1 MPSQLV
7 LGVQEMADD
16 KQFYPNKKR
25 EERQLRAARKL
36 FAEIGEQLNV
46 DLCVK
51 LWDGSIVPLGED
63 ANSDLMIIIK
73 HPGVITSLLRRPRL
87 DGIIRH
93 YIKGMIDFEGGTLLD
108 VGVRLAFKHTR
119 GRLKKIPRRDI
130 FNFARAFM
138 FAPTL
143 KPGESRGFGGDETG
157 KPQTRTKQD
166 DKAFIEFHY
175 DLSNEF
181 YELFLGEHM
190 VYTCA
195 SFTDWENALD
205 KAQLDKLDM
214 ICRKLRLAKGERF
227 LDIGCGWGGLIC
239 HAAKH
244 YGVKAHG
251 VTLSNEQYEYALKK
265 IARLGLQD
273 LVTIELKDYT
283 KLDRQ
288 FDKIA
293 SIGMAEHIG
302 LANMD
307 IYFSTVNR
315 LLVDKGLFLNHAIA
329 RKAKKK
335 NSKFSS
341 RPEQRALQKYIFP
354 GGELDDLGHTIA
366 ALERHKFEIMD
377 VEGWR
382 EHYQLTT
389 QLWCDRLT
397 QNKEQAIALVGEE
410 TYRIWVAYLGG
421 VSLAFLRGSARL
433 YQTLVSKNPKG
444 PTKLPPS
451 RADLYK

>member
-1 MPSQLV
+1 
-7 LGVQEMADD
+7 MARD
-16 KQFYPNKKR
+16 KQIYPNKKR
-25 EERQLRAARKL
+25 EERQLQVARKL
-36 FAEIGEQLNV
+36 FTEIGEQLNV

-63 ANSDLMIIIK
+63 VTSDLMIIIK
-73 HPGVITSLLRRPRL
+73 HPGVITSLLRRPKL
-87 DGIIRH
+87 DGIIQH

-119 GRLKKIPRRDI
+119 GRLKKIPRSAI
-130 FNFARAFM
+130 FNFARAFV

-143 KPGESRGFGGDETG
+143 KPGETRGFGGDETG
-157 KPQTRTKQD
+157 KPQTRTQQD

-195 SFTDWENALD
+195 YFTDWENSLD

-251 VTLSNEQYEYALKK
+251 VTLSSEQYDYAAKK
-265 IARLGLQD
+265 IIRLGLQD
-273 LVTIELKDYT
+273 LVTIELKDYRA
-283 KLDRQ
+283 LDET

-293 SIGMAEHIG
+293 SIGMAEAIG
-302 LANMD
+302 IANTD
-307 IYFSTVNR
+307 EYFSTVNR

-354 GGELDDLGHTIA
+354 GGELDDLGHTIV
-366 ALERHKFEIMD
+366 ALEQHKFEIMD

-397 QNKEQAIALVGEE
+397 QNKKQAIALVGEE

>member
-1 MPSQLV
+1 MINETKIGKLS
-7 LGVQEMADD
+7 E
-16 KQFYPNKKR
+16 R
-25 EERQLRAARKL
+25 EKRQLEAARKL
-36 FAEIGEQLNV
+36 FSEVGERLDV
-46 DLCVK
+46 DLSVK
-51 LWDGSIVPLGED
+51 LWDGSVIPLGLD
-63 ANSDLMIIIK
+63 VQSDLLLIIK
-73 HPGVITSLLRRPRL
+73 HPGVITSLLRKPSL
-87 DGIIRH
+87 DVIIRH

-108 VGVRLAFKHTR
+108 VGARLAFKHTR
-119 GRLKKIPRRDI
+119 GRLKNIPKRDI
-130 FNFARAFM
+130 LKFASRFL

-143 KPGESRGFGGDETG
+143 KPGQTRGFAGDESGDPG
-157 KPQTRTKQD
+157 KRTKSD

-195 SFTDWENALD
+195 YFSDWDNSLD
-205 KAQLDKLDM
+205 QAQFDKLEM
-214 ICRKLRLAKGERF
+214 ICRKLRLQEGERF

-239 HAAKH
+239 HAAKNF
-244 YGVKAHG
+244 GVKAHG
-251 VTLSNEQYEYALKK
+251 VTLSTEQYEYARAK
-265 IARLGLQD
+265 IKTLGLED

-283 KLDRQ
+283 ELEGPY
-288 FDKIA
+288 DKIA
-293 SIGMAEHIG
+293 SIGMAEAIG
-302 LANMD
+302 VANTD
-307 IYFSTVNR
+307 VYFSTVNR
-315 LLVDKGLFLNHAIA
+315 LLVDKGLFLNHAIS

-335 NSKFSS
+335 KSRFNA

-354 GGELDDLGHTIA
+354 GGELDDLGHTIE
-366 ALERHKFEIMD
+366 ALEQHKFEIMD

-397 QNKEQAIALVGEE
+397 QNREKAIEIVGIEA
-410 TYRIWVAYLGG
+410 YRIWVAYLGG

-451 RADLYK
+451 REDLYR

>member
-1 MPSQLV
+1 
-7 LGVQEMADD
+7 MAKD
-16 KQFYPNKKR
+16 KQIKPNKKR
-25 EERQLRAARKL
+25 DERQLQVARKL

-63 ANSDLMIIIK
+63 LTSDLMIIIK
-73 HPGVITSLLRRPRL
+73 HPGVITSLLRRPGL

-119 GRLKKIPRRDI
+119 GRLKKIPRRDV
-130 FNFARAFM
+130 FNFARAFV

-143 KPGESRGFGGDETG
+143 KPGESRGYGGDETG
-157 KPQTRTKQD
+157 KPQNRTQQD

-195 SFTDWENALD
+195 YFTNWENSLD

-214 ICRKLRLAKGERF
+214 ICRKLRLAQGERF

-244 YGVKAHG
+244 YGVNAHG
-251 VTLSNEQYEYALKK
+251 VTLSSEQYDYAVKK

-273 LVTIELKDYT
+273 LVTIELKDYRA
-283 KLDRQ
+283 LDQ
-288 FDKIA
+288 KFDKIA
-293 SIGMAEHIG
+293 SIGMAEAIG
-302 LANMD
+302 IANTD
-307 IYFSTVNR
+307 EYFSTINK

-335 NSKFSS
+335 KSKFSS

-366 ALERHKFEIMD
+366 ALEQHKFEIMD

>member
-1 MPSQLV
+1 
-7 LGVQEMADD
+7 MAKD
-16 KQFYPNKKR
+16 KHIIPNSKR
-25 EERQLRAARKL
+25 QARQLRAARRL
-36 FAEIGEQLNV
+36 FGEIGEQLNV
-46 DLCVK
+46 DLSIK
-51 LWDGSIVPLGED
+51 LWDGSIIPLGED
-63 ANSDLMIIIK
+63 VTSDLLIIIK
-73 HPGVITSLLRRPRL
+73 DPGVITSLLRRPGL
-87 DGIIRH
+87 DGVIRH

-119 GRLKKIPRRDI
+119 GRLKNIPKRDI
-130 FNFARAFM
+130 LKFASAFL

-143 KPGESRGFGGDETG
+143 KPGETRGYEGDETG
-157 KPQTRTKQD
+157 KPQRRTKQD

-195 SFTDWENALD
+195 YFTDWGNSLD
-205 KAQLDKLDM
+205 QAQFDKLDM
-214 ICRKLRLAKGERF
+214 ICRKLRLSKGERF

-251 VTLSNEQYEYALKK
+251 VTLSTEQYDYAVKK
-265 IARLGLQD
+265 ITELGLDD
-273 LVTIELKDYT
+273 LVTIELKDYRA
-283 KLDRQ
+283 LDQQ

-293 SIGMAEHIG
+293 SVGMAEAIG
-302 LANMD
+302 IANMD
-307 IYFSTVNR
+307 VYFSTVNR

-335 NSKFSS
+335 KRKFSS

-354 GGELDDLGHTIA
+354 GGELDDLGHTIEG
-366 ALERHKFEIMD
+366 LEQHKFEIMD

-397 QNKEQAIALVGEE
+397 SNKEQAIEIVGVEA
-410 TYRIWVAYLGG
+410 YRIWVAYLGG

-433 YQTLVSKNPKG
+433 YQTLASKNPKG

-451 RADLYK
+451 RADLYR

>member
-1 MPSQLV
+1 MTRDRHIIKYS
-7 LGVQEMADD
+7 
-16 KQFYPNKKR
+16 KR
-25 EERQLRAARKL
+25 QERQLQAARKL
-36 FAEIGEQLNV
+36 FNEIGEQLNI
-46 DLCVK
+46 DLSVK
-51 LWDGSIVPLGED
+51 LWDGSVIPLGD
-63 ANSDLMIIIK
+63 DVSSDLLLIIK
-73 HPGVITSLLRRPRL
+73 DPGVITSLLRRPAL

-108 VGVRLAFKHTR
+108 VGARLAFKHTR
-119 GRLKKIPRRDI
+119 GRLKKIPKRDV
-130 FNFARAFM
+130 FEFVRAFV

-143 KPGESRGFGGDETG
+143 KPGDSRGFEGDETG
-157 KPQTRTKQD
+157 KPRKRSRQD
-166 DKAFIEFHY
+166 DKDFIEFHY

-195 SFTDWENALD
+195 YFASWENSLD
-205 KAQLDKLDM
+205 QAQFDKLD
-214 ICRKLRLAKGERF
+214 ITCRKLRLKPGERF
-227 LDIGCGWGGLIC
+227 LDIGCGWGGLIL

-244 YGVKAHG
+244 YGVEAHG
-251 VTLSNEQYEYALKK
+251 VTLSKEQYAYAKEKVIELELED
-265 IARLGLQD
+265 R
-273 LVTIELKDYT
+273 VTIELKDYRL
-283 KLDRQ
+283 LDQ
-288 FDKIA
+288 TFDKIA
-293 SIGMAEHIG
+293 SVGMAEAIG
-302 LANMD
+302 VANTD
-307 IYFSTVNR
+307 EYFSTINR
-315 LLVDKGLFLNHAIA
+315 LLVDKGLFLNHAIT

-335 NSKFSS
+335 KRKFSA

-354 GGELDDLGHTIA
+354 GGELDDLGHTIEV
-366 ALERHKFEIMD
+366 LEHHKFEVMD

-397 QNKEQAIALVGEE
+397 ANKKQAIEIVGEE
-410 TYRIWVAYLGG
+410 AYRIWVAYLGG

>member
-1 MPSQLV
+1 
-7 LGVQEMADD
+7 MATD
-16 KQFYPNKKR
+16 KLIPQNSKR
-25 EERQLRAARKL
+25 QERQLQAARKI
-36 FAEIGEQLNV
+36 FADMGEQLNV
-46 DLCVK
+46 DLSVK
-51 LWDGSIVPLGED
+51 LWDGSVIPLGD
-63 ANSDLMIIIK
+63 DVTSDLLIIIK
-73 HPGVITSLLRRPRL
+73 DPGVITSLLRRPGL

-119 GRLKKIPRRDI
+119 GRLKNIPKRDI
-130 FNFARAFM
+130 LKFAGAFL

-143 KPGESRGFGGDETG
+143 KPGDSRGYHGDETG
-157 KPQTRTKQD
+157 KPRSRTQGD

-195 SFTDWENALD
+195 YFTDWENTLD
-205 KAQLDKLDM
+205 RAQFDKLDM
-214 ICRKLRLAKGERF
+214 ICRKLRLAKDERF
-227 LDIGCGWGGLIC
+227 LDIGCGWGGLII
-239 HAAKH
+239 HAAK
-244 YGVKAHG
+244 YFGVKAHG
-251 VTLSNEQYEYALKK
+251 VTLSAKQYDYATKR
-265 IARLGLQD
+265 IAKLGLED
-273 LVTIELKDYT
+273 KVTIEFKDYRS
-283 KLDRQ
+283 LDQQ

-293 SIGMAEHIG
+293 SVGMAEAIG
-302 LANMD
+302 IANTD
-307 IYFSTVNR
+307 EYFSTINR
-315 LLVDKGLFLNHAIA
+315 LLKDKGLFLNHAIS
-329 RKAKKK
+329 RKAKKNK
-335 NSKFSS
+335 SKFSA

-354 GGELDDLGHTIA
+354 GGELDDLGHTID

-397 QNKEQAIALVGEE
+397 KNKKQAIELVGEE

-433 YQTLVSKNPKG
+433 YQTLASKNPKG

>member
-1 MPSQLV
+1 MVS
-7 LGVQEMADD
+7 D
-16 KQFYPNKKR
+16 KQISPNSKR
-25 EERQLRAARKL
+25 QERQLQVARKL
-36 FAEIGEQLNV
+36 FAEIGEQLDV

-63 ANSDLMIIIK
+63 VTSDLMIIIK
-73 HPGVITSLLRRPRL
+73 HPGVITSLMRRPRL
-87 DGIIRH
+87 DVIIRH
-93 YIKGMIDFEGGTLLD
+93 FIKGMIDFEGGTLLD

-130 FNFARAFM
+130 FNFAKAFM

-143 KPGESRGFGGDETG
+143 KPGESRSFGGDQTG
-157 KPQTRTKQD
+157 KPQTRTKQS

-195 SFTDWENALD
+195 YFTDWENTLD

-214 ICRKLRLAKGERF
+214 ICRKLRLVQGERF

-251 VTLSNEQYEYALKK
+251 VTLSSEQYDYAVKK
-265 IARLGLQD
+265 ITNMGLQD
-273 LVTIELKDYT
+273 LVTIELKDYRA
-283 KLDRQ
+283 LDEK

-293 SIGMAEHIG
+293 SIGMAEAIG
-302 LANMD
+302 VANTD
-307 IYFSTVNR
+307 EYFATVNR

-335 NSKFSS
+335 NNTFSS

-366 ALERHKFEIMD
+366 ALEQHKFEIMD

-397 QNKEQAIALVGEE
+397 QNKEQAVALVGEE

-421 VSLAFLRGSARL
+421 ASLAFLRGSARL

-451 RADLYK
+451 RHDLYK

>member
-1 MPSQLV
+1 M
-7 LGVQEMADD
+7 MTD
-16 KQFYPNKKR
+16 KALSKNDKR
-25 EERQLRAARKL
+25 QERQLQAARKL
-36 FAEIGEQLNV
+36 FSAVGEQLDV
-46 DLCVK
+46 DLSVK
-51 LWDGSIVPLGED
+51 LWDGSVIPLGED
-63 ANSDLMIIIK
+63 VRNDLLLIIRD
-73 HPGVITSLLRRPRL
+73 PGVITSLLRHPGL
-87 DGIIRH
+87 DVIIRH

-108 VGVRLAFKHTR
+108 IGARLAFKHTR
-119 GRLKKIPRRDI
+119 GRLKNIPKRDI
-130 FNFARAFM
+130 LQFAGAFL

-143 KPGESRGFGGDETG
+143 KPGQSRGFEGDESG
-157 KPQTRTKQD
+157 KPSTRSKQD

-181 YELFLGEHM
+181 YELFLGQHM

-195 SFTDWENALD
+195 YFTSWENSLD
-205 KAQLDKLDM
+205 QAQYDKLD
-214 ICRKLRLAKGERF
+214 ITCRKLRLSPGERF
-227 LDIGCGWGGLIC
+227 LDIGCGWGGLII
-239 HAAKH
+239 HAAQH

-251 VTLSNEQYEYALKK
+251 VTLSTEQYEYAVQK
-265 IARLGLQD
+265 IGLLGLED
-273 LVTIELKDYT
+273 CVTVELKDYT
-283 KLDRQ
+283 DLDQQ

-293 SIGMAEHIG
+293 SVGMAEAIG
-302 LANMD
+302 VANTD
-307 IYFSTVNR
+307 VYFSTINR
-315 LLVDKGLFLNHAIA
+315 LLVDKGLFLNHAIS

-335 NSKFSS
+335 KSRFSS

-354 GGELDDLGHTIA
+354 GGELDDLGHTIQ

-397 QNKEQAIALVGEE
+397 RNKQQAIELVGEE
-410 TYRIWVAYLGG
+410 AYRIWVAYLGG

-451 RADLYK
+451 RADLYR

>member
-1 MPSQLV
+1 M
-7 LGVQEMADD
+7 
-16 KQFYPNKKR
+16 
-25 EERQLRAARKL
+25 
-36 FAEIGEQLNV
+36 
-46 DLCVK
+46 DLSVK
-51 LWDGSIVPLGED
+51 LWDGSVIPLGD
-63 ANSDLMIIIK
+63 DVKSDLLLIIRD
-73 HPGVITSLLRRPRL
+73 PGVLTSLLRRPSL

-108 VGVRLAFKHTR
+108 VGARFVFKHTR
-119 GRLKKIPRRDI
+119 GRLKNIPKRDI
-130 FNFARAFM
+130 IAFVRAFA

-143 KPGESRGFGGDETG
+143 KPGESRGYEGDETG
-157 KPQTRTKQD
+157 RPRSRSKQD

-175 DLSNEF
+175 DLSNAF

-195 SFTDWENALD
+195 YFTSWENSLD
-205 KAQLDKLDM
+205 QAQFDKLDM
-214 ICRKLRLAKGERF
+214 VCRKLRLEKGERF

-239 HAAKH
+239 HAARH
-244 YGVKAHG
+244 YGVQAHG
-251 VTLSNEQYEYALKK
+251 VTLSGEQYDYAVKK
-265 IARLGLQD
+265 IAELGLEE

-283 KLDRQ
+283 ELDRQ

-293 SIGMAEHIG
+293 SVGMAEAIG
-302 LANMD
+302 VANTD
-307 IYFSTVNR
+307 VYFSTINR
-315 LLVDKGLFLNHAIA
+315 LLVDKGLFLNHAIS
-329 RKAKKK
+329 RKAKKNK
-335 NSKFSS
+335 RKFSA

-354 GGELDDLGHTIA
+354 GGELDDLGHTIE
-366 ALERHKFEIMD
+366 ALEWHKFEIMD

-397 QNKEQAIALVGEE
+397 ANKEKAIEIVGEE
-410 TYRIWVAYLGG
+410 AYRIWVAYLGG

-451 RADLYK
+451 RADLYR

>member
-1 MPSQLV
+1 MAKDTQITPNTKRQEHQLQV
-7 LGVQEMADD
+7 T
-16 KQFYPNKKR
+16 R
-25 EERQLRAARKL
+25 TL
-36 FAEIGEQLNV
+36 FSEVGEQLNV

-63 ANSDLMIIIK
+63 QTSDLMIIVK
-73 HPGVITSLLRRPRL
+73 HPGVITSLLRRPGL

-93 YIKGMIDFEGGTLLD
+93 YIKGMIDIEGGTLLD

-119 GRLKKIPRRDI
+119 GRLKKIPKRHV
-130 FNFARAFM
+130 FNFARAFL

-143 KPGESRGFGGDETG
+143 KPGDIRGFDGDETG
-157 KPQTRTKQD
+157 QPQKRTKQD

-175 DLSNEF
+175 DLSNDF

-195 SFTDWENALD
+195 YFTDWENTLD
-205 KAQLDKLDM
+205 KAQFDKLDM
-214 ICRKLRLAKGERF
+214 ICRKLRLTKGERF
-227 LDIGCGWGGLIC
+227 LDIGCGWGGLVC

-251 VTLSNEQYEYALKK
+251 VTLSTEQYDYASKK
-265 IARLGLQD
+265 IADLGLQD
-273 LVTIELKDYT
+273 LVTIELKDYRA
-283 KLDRQ
+283 LDLQ

-293 SIGMAEHIG
+293 SVGMAEAIG
-302 LANMD
+302 VANTD
-307 IYFSTVNR
+307 EYFSTVNR
-315 LLVDKGLFLNHAIA
+315 LLVDKGLFLNHAIS

-335 NSKFSS
+335 KSRFSA

-354 GGELDDLGHTIA
+354 GGELDDLGHTIEA
-366 ALERHKFEIMD
+366 MERHKFEVMD

-389 QLWCDRLT
+389 QLWCERLT
-397 QNKEQAIALVGEE
+397 ANKDQAIELVGEE